1 MTTVLD
7 ILIESMEEVENNMD
21 RFDQLSGD
29 AKKSE
34 VLYIME
40 QFIVGK
46 WGESM
51 WEKWQPV
58 LPILIDFLV
67 KISKNQVILRINEQA
82 TRFCRDRCF

>member
-1 MTTVLD
+1 MSTLLD
-7 ILIESMEEVENNMD
+7 ILIETMEEVENNLE
-21 RFDQLSGD
+21 RFDKLSGQ
-29 AKKSE
+29 AKKEE

-40 QFIVGK
+40 QYIVSAY
-46 WGESM
+46 GESM

-58 LPILIDFLV
+58 LPILIDFIV